1 MSKQETLRKIHEQGI
16 VAVVRGKDKEQGLA
30 YSKACIAGGVECI
43 EVTFTV
49 PNAVDVLRSLNDE
62 LGDSALLGAGT
73 VLDPVTARLAI
84 MNGAKFIVSP
94 AFDEEVAKLCNL
106 YQIPYMP
113 GCTTPTEMVEA
124 LKFGVDVIKVFP
136 GSLVGPKYFKDILAP
151 LPHVNIMPTGGVSL
165 DNVDQW
171 FANGAFAI
179 GVGSA
184 LVKGSHDEIVEK
196 AEKFVQA
203 VKEARNNE

>member
-1 MSKQETLRKIHEQGI
+1 
-16 VAVVRGKDKEQGLA
+16 
-30 YSKACIAGGVECI
+30 
-43 EVTFTV
+43 
-49 PNAVDVLRSLNDE
+49 
-62 LGDSALLGAGT
+62 
-73 VLDPVTARLAI
+73 
-84 MNGAKFIVSP
+84 
-94 AFDEEVAKLCNL
+94 
-106 YQIPYMP
+106 MP
-113 GCTTPTEMVEA
+113 GCITPTEMVEA